1 MIVGLALAGGRS
13 RRFGSE
19 KAVVRLDDRTLLEWA
34 LDVLR
39 AGCDTVAVSARA
51 GSGAEAIARD
61 LGLPVLIDDPVHPD
75 GPLAGVAA
83 GLRWASGLGAA
94 HLATLPCDT
103 PHAPLDLVARLHA
116 AGGEAFAA
124 FAETADGV
132 HPLSALWS
140 IDLLASLESE
150 LSRGH
155 PPVRAFLGD
164 VGGVAVPFS
173 ETAAFVNVNRPGD
186 LG

>member
-1 MIVGLALAGGRS
+1 MIVGLVLAGGQS

-19 KAVVRLDDRTLLEWA
+19 KAVVRLGERTLLEWA

-39 AGCDTVAVSARA
+39 EGCETLAVSAPA
-51 GSGAEAIARD
+51 GSGAEAVAQG
-61 LGLPVLIDDPVHPD
+61 LGLRVLTDDPAHPD

-83 GLRWASGLGAA
+83 GLRWAGSLGAA

-124 FAETADGV
+124 YAETADGA
-132 HPLSALWS
+132 HPLCALWS
-140 IDLLASLESE
+140 IDLLVSLESE
-150 LSRGH
+150 LADGH

-164 VGGVAVPFS
+164 VGGVAVTFADA
-173 ETAAFVNVNRPGD
+173 AAFVNVNRPDD
-186 LG
+186 L

>member
-1 MIVGLALAGGRS
+1 MIAGLLLAGGRS

-19 KAVVRLDDRTLLEWA
+19 KAVVRLGERTLLEWA
-34 LDVLR
+34 VDVLR
-39 AGCDTVAVSARA
+39 EDCDNLAVSARA

-61 LGLPVLIDDPVHPD
+61 LGIPVLIDDPAHPN

-103 PHAPLDLVARLHA
+103 PHAPLDMVARLHA
-116 AGGEAFAA
+116 AGGESFAA
-124 FAETADGV
+124 FAETVDGP
-132 HPLSALWS
+132 HPLCALWS

-155 PPVRAFLGD
+155 PPVRAFLGN
-164 VGGVAVPFS
+164 VGGVAVPFG
-173 ETAAFVNVNRPGD
+173 EAAAFLNINAPGD
-186 LG
+186 L

>member
-1 MIVGLALAGGRS
+1 MIVGLVLAGGRS

-19 KAVVRLDDRTLLEWA
+19 KAAVRLGERTLLEWS
-34 LDVLR
+34 LNILR
-39 AGCDTVAVSARA
+39 EACDTLGVSARA
-51 GSGAEAIARD
+51 GTGADAIARG
-61 LGLPVLIDDPVHPD
+61 LGLPVLTDDRTHPE

-83 GLRWASGLGAA
+83 GLRWAISLGAT

-103 PHAPLDLVARLHA
+103 PRAPMDLVARLHA

-124 FAETADGV
+124 YAETADGP
-132 HPLSALWS
+132 HPLCALWS

-155 PPVRAFLGD
+155 PSVQAFLGD
-164 VGGVAVPFS
+164 VGAMPVTFD
-173 ETAAFVNVNRPGD
+173 ETAAFANINRLGD
-186 LG
+186 L